1 MKSRRGIAIVL
12 LVCVMVL
19 AFVSVGGMAAETGK
33 LVIWS
38 ATSAEMTDD
47 LVAAFK
53 ALYPGID
60 VQYITAGSGE
70 LLTRLSAEQ
79 PNPSGDILLGIAQE
93 AFEGNY
99 DLFTPYTVAKDE
111 IPPLLKDTNPEPRY
125 YGMSMPIQAFIVN
138 TDLLKPWEY
147 PQCWKDLAL
156 DIYAGKII
164 MANPS
169 MSGSAY
175 SQVYQMNELYGFD
188 FLKAV
193 VPNVTFVTSSSLV
206 PESVA
211 RGEYAI
217 GVTGDYNGAEKI
229 AEGAP
234 VVVTYPCEGTGARFD
249 ASGIIAGSTNLHNA
263 QLFMDWIVTKDA
275 LTIVFEAQ
283 SRRTVNPDVP
293 TPEGLP
299 PLSQVRLIPYDS
311 IRAAEVREDLTLQVV
326 DLIQ

>member
-1 MKSRRGIAIVL
+1 MGIKRGIGVVL
-12 LVCVMVL
+12 LVCAMSL
-19 AFVSVGGMAAETGK
+19 ALVSVGSFSAETGK

-38 ATSAEMTDD
+38 ATSAELTDA
-47 LVAAFK
+47 LVSAFSSV
-53 ALYPGID
+53 YPGID

-79 PNPSGDILLGIAQE
+79 PNPSGDVLLGIAQE

-99 DLFTPYTVAKDE
+99 NLFTPYTVAKDE
-111 IPPLLKDTNPEPRY
+111 IPPLLKDTNPEPKY

-138 TDLLKPWEY
+138 TDLLEPWEY
-147 PQCWKDLAL
+147 PRCWKDLAL
-156 DIYAGKII
+156 KMYAGKII

-175 SQVYQMNELYGFD
+175 SQVYQMNEIYGFD
-188 FLKAV
+188 FLKEV

-217 GVTGDYNGAEKI
+217 GVTGDYNVAEKI

-234 VVVTYPCEGTGARFD
+234 VIVTYPCEGTGARFD
-249 ASGIIAGSTNLHNA
+249 ASGIIAGSANLHNA
-263 QLFMDWIVTKDA
+263 QLFMDWIVSKEA
-275 LTIVFEAQ
+275 LTIVYETR

-299 PLSQVRLIPYDS
+299 PLSEIKLIPYDS
-311 IRAAEVREDLTLQVV
+311 IRAAEIREDLTLQVV

>member
-1 MKSRRGIAIVL
+1 MKSRLAIVL
-12 LVCVMVL
+12 LVCVMAW

-99 DLFTPYTVAKDE
+99 DLFTPYTVANDE
-111 IPPLLKDTNPEPRY
+111 IPPLLKDTNPAPRY

-188 FLKAV
+188 FLKEV
-193 VPNVTFVTSSSLV
+193 VPNVTFVSSSSLV

-234 VVVTYPCEGTGARFD
+234 VIVTYPCEGTGARFD
-249 ASGIIAGSTNLHNA
+249 ASGIIAGSANLHNA

-275 LTIVFEAQ
+275 LTIVYEAQ

-299 PLSQVRLIPYDS
+299 PLGEVRLIPYDS

>member
-1 MKSRRGIAIVL
+1 MKSRLAIVL
-12 LVCVMVL
+12 LVSVLAL
-19 AFVSVGGMAAETGK
+19 AFVCVGGAAAETGK

-147 PQCWKDLAL
+147 PRCWKDLAL
-156 DIYAGKII
+156 DVYAGKII

-188 FLKAV
+188 FLKEV
-193 VPNVTFVTSSSLV
+193 VPNVTFVSSSSLV

-234 VVVTYPCEGTGARFD
+234 VIVTYPCEGTGARFD
-249 ASGIIAGSTNLHNA
+249 ASGIIAGSANLHNA

-299 PLSQVRLIPYDS
+299 PLSEVRLIPYDS